1 MAANERKA
9 AQDIIETKMLGRFT
23 QAYLP
28 LGDLKITFSEG
39 RVFDYVRTLDFE
51 TATVSVSYTKEGV
64 GGIRTESFC
73 SFPDDVFVWRV
84 VSDAPIS
91 FGVRLRS
98 PLRCQRTYEGA
109 EIRIEGRA
117 PSDVEVGDVYN
128 FTSDNTVSY
137 DETGKSLSFAAGLRV
152 ITDGDAAAGDAAYE
166 NVCRVKNS
174 KETTILFSNVTDFQ
188 DKILAGVSG
197 ESLGRREN
205 RAIRRDCLAERC
217 KEILDAASARSYREL
232 RDAHRKYFGKLYGR
246 FTVELGNPAAPRF
259 LKPSENI
266 GAIDGRVLA
275 TLLQYGRYLLIS
287 SSAPGTQPANLQ
299 GIWNR
304 MLIAPWWSNYTLN
317 INLQMN
323 YWLAWKTGLSE
334 CAEPL
339 LAFVKRLR
347 ENGRATARSYGLDG
361 FVSHHQTDIWAMA
374 TPVGFSDRRVK
385 DSASWAMWN
394 MSGAWLCTQLF
405 EGYLYML
412 DQAYLAEV
420 YDLMKDCDAFLAGYM
435 TERDGAL
442 LTSPSTSPENMYLD
456 ENGNRLAVCESAAM
470 DIGVL
475 TEFYRSLSA
484 AAKISGDAPTAAHAE
499 RVLGAL
505 PPYKE
510 KDGRL
515 LEWDGDFGETEPG
528 HRHFSMLYGI
538 YPGDHLLRTHKES
551 AKNALDRRIANGSA
565 STGWSAAW
573 ATALYARLGNADS
586 VKTCLL
592 KLLNEQLHPNYFGA
606 HPPDYFQIDTN
617 FGLTAALCELII
629 RDCGGVIYPLPILLD
644 EMREGKM
651 SGFRIKGGH
660 TLRIEWSGDR
670 IEMVLEASS
679 AAPIKALMR
688 SATVFS
694 GEATIAKSAETGLIE
709 FTVEKGKT
717 YTITGERYTEMV

>member
-1 MAANERKA
+1 M
-9 AQDIIETKMLGRFT
+9 I
-23 QAYLP
+23 
-28 LGDLKITFSEG
+28 
-39 RVFDYVRTLDFE
+39 
-51 TATVSVSYTKEGV
+51 
-64 GGIRTESFC
+64 
-73 SFPDDVFVWRV
+73 
-84 VSDAPIS
+84 
-91 FGVRLRS
+91 
-98 PLRCQRTYEGA
+98 
-109 EIRIEGRA
+109 
-117 PSDVEVGDVYN
+117 
-128 FTSDNTVSY
+128 SY
-137 DETGKSLSFAAGLRV
+137 DETGKSLSFAAGVRV
-152 ITDGDAAAGDAAYE
+152 ITDGNAAGSVIDE

-174 KETTILFSNVTDFQ
+174 RETTILFSNVTDFR
-188 DKILAGVSG
+188 DKVSAGRSRG
-197 ESLGRREN
+197 SMARREDH
-205 RAIRRDCLAERC
+205 ASRRDCLAERC
-217 KEILDAASARSYREL
+217 KGILDAASARSYREL
-232 RDAHRKYFGKLYGR
+232 RDAHRRHFGGLYGR
-246 FTVELGNPAAPRF
+246 FTVELGNPAESRF
-259 LKPSENI
+259 LKPRENI

-299 GIWNR
+299 GIWNQ

-323 YWLAWKTGLSE
+323 YWHAWKTGLSE

-361 FVSHHQTDIWAMA
+361 FVAHHQTDIWATT

-405 EGYLYML
+405 EGYRYTL

-435 TERDGAL
+435 TERDGVL
-442 LTSPSTSPENMYLD
+442 MTEPSTSPENMYFD
-456 ENGNRLAVCESAAM
+456 EQGNRLAICESAAM
-470 DIGVL
+470 DIGIL

-484 AAKISGDAPTAAHAE
+484 AANIVSDAPAAAHAE

-510 KDGRL
+510 KGGRL
-515 LEWDGDFGETEPG
+515 MEWDGDFEETEPG
-528 HRHFSMLYGI
+528 HRHFSLLYGI
-538 YPGDHLLRTHKES
+538 YPGDHLLRAHSKS

-573 ATALYARLGNADS
+573 ATALYARLGDADGAR
-586 VKTCLL
+586 TCLL
-592 KLLNEQLHPNYFGA
+592 KMLNEHLHPNYFGA

-629 RDCGGVIYPLPILLD
+629 RDCNGVIYPLPILLD
-644 EMREGKM
+644 AMREGKA

-660 TLRIEWSGDR
+660 TLHIEWSGDR
-670 IEMVLEASS
+670 IEMVLEASG
-679 AAPIKALMR
+679 AASIKVLIRDA
-688 SATVFS
+688 SVFS
-694 GEATIAKSAETGLIE
+694 GETVVAKSAETGLIE
-709 FTVEKGKT
+709 FAVAEGKT
-717 YTITGERYTEMV
+717 YTITGERYTETRHPTYVE